1 LVTQHTVLLASP
13 SVTIEKEKS
22 MSSVIDATSTES
34 IKKWATIHYL
44 LHIAGIILSGGMLT
58 LIALVLNYVK
68 RDDANGTFV
77 RSHMDYMISSW
88 WKMILWTV
96 ILGAIM
102 TVLTILT
109 LGLGVFL
116 WFIVAI
122 PAIIFA
128 IRMVLGLMKLSDNRP
143 I

>member
-1 LVTQHTVLLASP
+1 
-13 SVTIEKEKS
+13 
-22 MSSVIDATSTES
+22 MSSVIDAADTES
-34 IKKWATIHYL
+34 IKKWATMHYI
-44 LHIAGIILSGGMLT
+44 LHLVGIVFTVGTLT
-58 LIALVLNYVK
+58 LIAVVLNYVK
-68 RDDANGTFV
+68 RDDANGTYV

-88 WKMILWTV
+88 WKMVLWTL

-116 WFIVAI
+116 WFIVGI
-122 PAIIFA
+122 PAVIFA
-128 IRMVLGLMKLSDNRP
+128 IRMILGLMKLSDSRA

>member
-1 LVTQHTVLLASP
+1 
-13 SVTIEKEKS
+13 
-22 MSSVIDATSTES
+22 MSSVIDATDTES
-34 IKKWATIHYL
+34 IKKWATMHYI
-44 LHIAGIILSGGMLT
+44 LHLVGIVFTVGTLT
-58 LIALVLNYVK
+58 LIAVVLNYVK
-68 RDDANGTFV
+68 RDDANGTYV

-102 TVLTILT
+102 TVVTIFT

-116 WFIVAI
+116 WFIVGI

-128 IRMVLGLMKLSDNRP
+128 IRMILGLMKLSDSRA

>member
-1 LVTQHTVLLASP
+1 
-13 SVTIEKEKS
+13 
-22 MSSVIDATSTES
+22 MSSVIDANDTES
-34 IKKWATIHYL
+34 IKKWATMHYI
-44 LHIAGIILSGGMLT
+44 LHLVGIVFTVGTLT
-58 LIALVLNYVK
+58 LIAVVLNYVK
-68 RDDANGTFV
+68 RDDANGTYV

-96 ILGAIM
+96 ILAVIM
-102 TVLTILT
+102 GVLTVLT

-116 WFIVAI
+116 WFIVGI

-128 IRMVLGLMKLSDNRP
+128 IRMILGLMKLSDSRP

>member
-1 LVTQHTVLLASP
+1 
-13 SVTIEKEKS
+13 
-22 MSSVIDATSTES
+22 MSSVIDANDTES
-34 IKKWATIHYL
+34 IKKWATMHYI
-44 LHIAGIILSGGMLT
+44 LHLVGIVFTVGTLT
-58 LIALVLNYVK
+58 LIAVVLNYVK
-68 RDDANGTFV
+68 RDDANGTYV

-88 WKMILWTV
+88 WKMILWTL

-116 WFIVAI
+116 WFIVGI

-128 IRMVLGLMKLSDNRP
+128 IRMILGLMKLSDSRA

>member
-1 LVTQHTVLLASP
+1 
-13 SVTIEKEKS
+13 
-22 MSSVIDATSTES
+22 MSSVIDATDTES
-34 IKKWATIHYL
+34 IKKWATMHYI
-44 LHIAGIILSGGMLT
+44 LHLIGIVFTVGTLT
-58 LIALVLNYVK
+58 LVAVVLNYVK
-68 RDDANGTFV
+68 RDDANGTYV

-88 WKMILWTV
+88 WKMVLWTL

-116 WFIVAI
+116 WFIVGI
-122 PAIIFA
+122 PAVIFA
-128 IRMVLGLMKLSDNRP
+128 IRMILGLMKLSDSRA